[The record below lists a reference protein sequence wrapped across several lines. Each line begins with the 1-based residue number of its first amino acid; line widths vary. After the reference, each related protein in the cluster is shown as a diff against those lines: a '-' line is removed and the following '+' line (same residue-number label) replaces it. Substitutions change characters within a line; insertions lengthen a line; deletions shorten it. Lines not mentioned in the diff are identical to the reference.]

1 MFVNINQDKNM
12 DVSGNSPSDIPKEPV
27 EFVKEAD
34 EPPPMAGHGDAP
46 HHQFIKVEQEDTPEN
61 LFEALGRCGLF
72 SKETDK
78 IPDIVAFDDNIY
90 NEDYYRKKHGKAFP
104 DEWYKIMADVSKKK
118 FEDMRAMALTMEKIN
133 GHFNVSFESKETEPK
148 EITTSE

>member
-1 MFVNINQDKNM
+1 M
-12 DVSGNSPSDIPKEPV
+12 DVSENPPCDNPKEPV

-34 EPPPMAGHGDAP
+34 E
-46 HHQFIKVEQEDTPEN
+46 FTKVEEEDTPQN

-118 FEDMRAMALTMEKIN
+118 FEDMRATALAMEKIN
-133 GHFNVSFESKETEPK
+133 GNFKVSFEPIPETDSK
-148 EITTSE
+148 EITASE

>member
-1 MFVNINQDKNM
+1 M
-12 DVSGNSPSDIPKEPV
+12 DVSGNSPCDIPKESV
-27 EFVKEAD
+27 EFVKQPD
-34 EPPPMAGHGDAP
+34 E
-46 HHQFIKVEQEDTPEN
+46 FIKVEQEDTPEN

-104 DEWYKIMADVSKKK
+104 NEWYKIMADVSKKK
-118 FEDMRAMALTMEKIN
+118 FEDMRAMALAMEKIN
-133 GHFNVSFESKETEPK
+133 GHFNVSFEATTEESDPK
-148 EITTSE
+148 EITANE

>member
-1 MFVNINQDKNM
+1 M

-34 EPPPMAGHGDAP
+34 E
-46 HHQFIKVEQEDTPEN
+46 FIEVEQEDTPEN

-118 FEDMRAMALTMEKIN
+118 FADMRAMAIAMEKIN
-133 GHFNVSFESKETEPK
+133 GNFKVSFEPITEDPK